1 MPETIHE
8 KRRRYNRAGEGECP
22 PEPRWISGGFS
33 LILVLWAE
41 VDSAVLLGGCMRRSY
56 LGMGFLSL
64 IAGLLMLF
72 SPEAWTK
79 VVVMLLGIAAIVN
92 GLFNLLYVRRVYDD
106 AYFRRSIVIRGL
118 LSVVVGLVAVILPLA
133 LAAAVW
139 TVMVYVLAAYLLVS
153 ALLELFATIRLR
165 SSGVDTRPYYGEIV
179 GSIILAVVLFVIP
192 AQVGVL
198 LVRIFGG
205 LLVLSGV
212 GLFVWQWR
220 NRGVEYY
227 VHRKMTD

>member
-1 MPETIHE
+1 
-8 KRRRYNRAGEGECP
+8 
-22 PEPRWISGGFS
+22 
-33 LILVLWAE
+33 
-41 VDSAVLLGGCMRRSY
+41 MRRSY

-72 SPEAWTK
+72 SPDAWIK
-79 VVVMLLGIAAIVN
+79 VVVIVLGVAAIVN
-92 GLFNLLYVRRVYDD
+92 GLFNLLYVRRVFDD
-106 AYFRRSIVIRGL
+106 AYFRRSIVVRGL
-118 LSVVVGLVAVILPLA
+118 LSLVVGLLAVILPLA

-139 TVMVYVLAAYLLVS
+139 TAMVYMLAAYLLVS

-179 GSIILAVVLFVIP
+179 GSIILAVVLFVVP
-192 AQVGVL
+192 AQLGVL

-205 LLVLSGV
+205 LLVVSGICF
-212 GLFVWQWR
+212 LVWQWR